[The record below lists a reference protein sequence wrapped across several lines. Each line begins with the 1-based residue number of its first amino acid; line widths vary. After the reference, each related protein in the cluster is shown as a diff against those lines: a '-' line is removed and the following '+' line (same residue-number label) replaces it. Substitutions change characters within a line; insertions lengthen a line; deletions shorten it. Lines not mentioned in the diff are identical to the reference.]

1 MFARTL
7 ELTVKAEKKP
17 ELIKTAKV
25 EILPI
30 LDKQVGL
37 VQIFAPEM
45 SPENEVGSI
54 RRSLLPYGTRRWMR
68 SAMRETLS
76 PRSKK
81 LWSRSWLFRR

>member
-17 ELIKTAKV
+17 ELIETAKV

-37 VQIFAPEM
+37 VQIF
-45 SPENEVGSI
+45 
-54 RRSLLPYGTRRWMR
+54 RRMKSDQ
-68 SAMRETLS
+68 
-76 PRSKK
+76 
-81 LWSRSWLFRR
+81 